1 MSETNPKIAY
11 LTSGAA
17 NMFCGSCLHDN
28 TLARALTAMGAE
40 TTLIPTYTPIRT
52 DEEDVSVDQVFFGGV
67 NVYLQQKFFLFR
79 YIPRFIDRFLDV
91 PWLIRKVSSKG
102 MEIKPK
108 QLGALTVS
116 MLRGKNGHQRKEVKR
131 LCGWLRKS
139 LKPDVVV
146 LSNLLIGGCAPSIRT
161 DLNIPVFATLQG
173 DDIFLD
179 DLVEPYRSQAL
190 SEMRSL
196 VKSIDG
202 FLVNSDYYGNLMSE
216 MLEIPKEKIHVVPLG
231 IDTTDFETIERSGEQ
246 RDSRRVGYLA
256 RLSKEK
262 GLHVL
267 VDAFIQLKKRT
278 SFEDVHLDI
287 AGWRGSTNIE
297 FANEQLQKL
306 RDAGLE
312 SCFTDH
318 GTISREQKLEMLSGI
333 DLMCVPTVYREP
345 KGLFVLESLAAGF
358 PVVVPDHGA
367 FPELLGEVGG
377 GEFVPPND
385 ADALCDTLAAL
396 LDSHE
401 RLAELGSQGRA
412 NVIARRNMQAMA
424 SRTLEVVSITP
435 SVG

>member
-278 SFEDVHLDI
+278 GFEDVHLDI
-287 AGWRGSTNIE
+287 AGWRGSTPWR
-297 FANEQLQKL
+297 A
-306 RDAGLE
+306 R
-312 SCFTDH
+312 
-318 GTISREQKLEMLSGI
+318 
-333 DLMCVPTVYREP
+333 
-345 KGLFVLESLAAGF
+345 
-358 PVVVPDHGA
+358 
-367 FPELLGEVGG
+367 
-377 GEFVPPND
+377 
-385 ADALCDTLAAL
+385 
-396 LDSHE
+396 
-401 RLAELGSQGRA
+401 GR
-412 NVIARRNMQAMA
+412 RR
-424 SRTLEVVSITP
+424 R
-435 SVG
+435 

>member
-1 MSETNPKIAY
+1 
-11 LTSGAA
+11 
-17 NMFCGSCLHDN
+17 
-28 TLARALTAMGAE
+28 
-40 TTLIPTYTPIRT
+40 
-52 DEEDVSVDQVFFGGV
+52 
-67 NVYLQQKFFLFR
+67 
-79 YIPRFIDRFLDV
+79 
-91 PWLIRKVSSKG
+91 
-102 MEIKPK
+102 
-108 QLGALTVS
+108 

-146 LSNLLIGGCAPSIRT
+146 LSNLLIGGCAPSICT

-318 GTISREQKLEMLSGI
+318 GTISREQKLEMLNGI

-345 KGLFVLESLAAGF
+345 KGLFVLESLAAGV

-367 FPELLGEVGG
+367 FPEVLGEVGG